1 MQHLTRVFEDGCI
14 ILNTAIGLSQIE
26 ILLCIIILSFQII
39 LILVKGI
46 KLIINHIKNKD
57 IDKAIEE
64 TENLVEKLNEKKD
77 EINK

>member
-26 ILLCIIILSFQII
+26 SLLGIIILSFQII

>member
-26 ILLCIIILSFQII
+26 SLLGIIILRFQII

>member
-26 ILLCIIILSFQII
+26 SLLGIIILSFQII

-77 EINK
+77 EIKK